1 MVLIAS
7 ISAQSDDEFTIDG
20 NMVSPGNVIA
30 QSMLDRSRIAL
41 CMMML
46 AVFAFNPFGQ
56 FLSHADS
63 AVSHYNKPSGRV
75 ILEAGKCFF
84 FFFPLLLLLSLL
96 AFMRSPSVH
105 HHLLIFL

>member
-7 ISAQSDDEFTIDG
+7 ISVQSDDEFTIDG

-46 AVFAFNPFGQ
+46 AVFAFNPFGK

-63 AVSHYNKPSGRV
+63 AVSHYSKPSGRV
-75 ILEAGKCFF
+75 ILEAGKRF
-84 FFFPLLLLLSLL
+84 
-96 AFMRSPSVH
+96 VT
-105 HHLLIFL
+105 

>member
-7 ISAQSDDEFTIDG
+7 ISVQSDDEFTIDG

-46 AVFAFNPFGQ
+46 AVFAFNPFGK

-63 AVSHYNKPSGRV
+63 AVSHYNKPSGCV
-75 ILEAGKCFF
+75 ILEAGKRF
-84 FFFPLLLLLSLL
+84 
-96 AFMRSPSVH
+96 VT
-105 HHLLIFL
+105 